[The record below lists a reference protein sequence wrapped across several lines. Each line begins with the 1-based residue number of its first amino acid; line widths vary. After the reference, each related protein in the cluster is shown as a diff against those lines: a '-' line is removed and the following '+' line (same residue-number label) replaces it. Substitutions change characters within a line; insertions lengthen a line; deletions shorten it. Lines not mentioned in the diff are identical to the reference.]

1 MLQALSYQTECLN
14 LELISKEEGM
24 LHWYELMCMNQPR
37 RFREVGG
44 TVTDLA
50 CAAAEAFMDG
60 FYFSCHLK
68 PRYR

>member
-24 LHWYELMCMNQPR
+24 LHWYDLMCMNQPR

-50 CAAAEAFMDG
+50 CPAAEAFRDG
-60 FYFSCHLK
+60 FYLSCHLK
-68 PRYR
+68 PGYR